1 MFNRKLVF
9 ALVVSVVVLY
19 LLNFRLT
26 TGKKPYSGKWT
37 VYGTMGCGWTRKQLK
52 HMKDNN
58 ISHEFIDCDKKDCGD
73 RLNVC
78 LGPVFV
84 LFSLAMGRLPFALQL
99 GRMGAICENGVF

>member
-9 ALVVSVVVLY
+9 ALIFTAIVLY

-26 TGKKPYSGKWT
+26 NGKPSSDNWT

-58 ISHEFIDCDKKDCGD
+58 ISHKFIDCDKEDCGSVTAYPTLKD
-73 RLNVC
+73 T
-78 LGPVFV
+78 
-84 LFSLAMGRLPFALQL
+84 
-99 GRMGAICENGVF
+99 NGKITEGFMLVQ

>member
-73 RLNVC
+73 VNAYPTLKDASGKMTEGFMLV
-78 LGPVFV
+78 
-84 LFSLAMGRLPFALQL
+84 Q
-99 GRMGAICENGVF
+99 